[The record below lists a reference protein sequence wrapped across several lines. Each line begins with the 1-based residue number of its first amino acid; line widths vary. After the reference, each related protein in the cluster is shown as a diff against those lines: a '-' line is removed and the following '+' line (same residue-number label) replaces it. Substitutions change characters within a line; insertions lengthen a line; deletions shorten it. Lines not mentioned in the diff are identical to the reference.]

1 MSVGTG
7 RAAYQTASG
16 QLMVVLAIALV
27 VGCWVWAG
35 RIMTLPEEQ
44 RVFDA

>member
-1 MSVGTG
+1 
-7 RAAYQTASG
+7 
-16 QLMVVLAIALV
+16 MVVLAIALV

-35 RIMTLPEEQ
+35 RIMRLPEEQ

>member
-1 MSVGTG
+1 
-7 RAAYQTASG
+7 
-16 QLMVVLAIALV
+16 MVVVAIALV
-27 VGCWVWAG
+27 IACWLWAG